1 MSSRNYM
8 TFGEFTFFEAPSPRD
23 FLLRKNTWSICHNLP
38 GQQCIQQTGRSSSSL
53 QRRGKIVNMEWGLQN
68 DYRHAK
74 CTKIS
79 TNLLFVSNKISTNKN
94 INMHRISVKAPKTSV
109 KHRVAK
115 KQHKL
120 VDCFLHLYIIVVM
133 TKK

>member
-1 MSSRNYM
+1 MYSTDGS
-8 TFGEFTFFEAPSPRD
+8 EQLKSA
-23 FLLRKNTWSICHNLP
+23 RK
-38 GQQCIQQTGRSSSSL
+38 RK
-53 QRRGKIVNMEWGLQN
+53 RKIVNMEWGLQN

-120 VDCFLHLYIIVVM
+120 HCFLHLYVIVVM